1 MIKREACVSIGLL
14 NISFKQKLTPNK
26 SNNKK
31 KKDTSVKLSEF
42 YKYRRNEV
50 VSEPIDKRFA
60 GRRTIHGTVSPTS
73 YDDCYE
79 KMSFENDNDA
89 DIWRDLYYEEDN
101 NCAPYVDYRDELFG
115 LPALQKSYFYQ
126 NYSYDDIPLSDSIV
140 RKELCLF
147 DAPQFEIDTDLT
159 EDGARNLQFINFLE
173 NIVPTSLHC
182 KPEVDYET
190 ISELANSATM
200 LRECGY
206 STNAIIRGLERC
218 VVKHDFSGESY
229 AEPKLFEF
237 LVKHPN
243 LRSAVVVKNNMNEE
257 HFDKTFVNYFDILKD
272 HYFDNEKDVRSALN
286 YCRVKNNGFYLVD
299 RNLCEIVGLMRHKS
313 AQGIPFVEKK
323 EADATDSESKKNSK
337 YCERNLPLTQNDI
350 ALLDNI
356 KKDKRTF
363 QIKLHLA
370 KSMLKTEE
378 KTVKYVLSNIDKMT
392 QEILEQ
398 KKLENIEND
407 ITEETLTQND
417 NAIQESQG
425 IKSEALEKR
434 LQDIRA
440 LKYELLRNCD
450 ENGVRYVDDI
460 ESVLV
465 DEVNYLNKQSIP
477 SLDKSVL
484 FESIQVMKDKNI
496 NLFGISSVLNKL
508 SNIAGYNDEKA
519 AIMKQSGINP
529 VSLDFS
535 SVCKFIDAVY
545 YLGRVDKTLNSL
557 LGKLCLSSGVISDV
571 ECSIIKKIKSSTK
584 DDVHKLK
591 SLIEL
596 MLELKVPNNI
606 LLENLDEG
614 LKYYEKVYQSSRI
627 GGLTLI
633 TTMQAEL
640 KQLIQLKNFSCEK
653 APILQVAE
661 KLLKNK
667 ITMTQAYSE
676 INNLK
681 MLSKLRADVNASES
695 VSFEIEPQEKDVVA
709 HHKDGKVSEV
719 LIPQNQYIEKR
730 LQDIEVLKSNLLEKY
745 GENGTTGANNI
756 ATILLKEAQLLK
768 EQSDD
773 SLDKSILFEVVNIL
787 KDRNMALFSIYSL
800 LNKFA
805 DLGGYDKEK
814 QNQRLLLGLDPV
826 AIKLDLESV
835 NKYIDAV
842 SYTSEKGALMV
853 DKTLN
858 SILGKLCSSSGK
870 ISDTEL
876 ARLNEISPYLC
887 SKTIAKK
894 GIFKDIQDKK
904 EIIATDVVILDD
916 NQLSPKDNGLKAENI
931 KKRLDDIQK
940 LKRKLIDKYG
950 GTRMNHI
957 YNIENILLNE
967 VEYLKKQQNE
977 SLDKSLLF
985 EVAEMLIDKNMALH
999 SVRSIL
1005 NKFVD
1010 LGGYD
1015 LEKQKQKMVLGL
1027 KPVVVKLDLESVSKY
1042 VDAVSYKSEQGSLLV
1057 DKTLNSILGKLCRT
1071 SGKISDAEIAILNK
1085 IKCNPDRKD
1094 CNSTKKYIVEHMLDA
1109 GASTDLIAANFDEA
1123 VKYDTFIGRARY
1135 LVPDY
1140 RIIDAL
1146 KDEFRHFSVNPDFS
1160 CEKAP
1165 VLNIVKM
1172 VLSKKIGIDSAIE
1185 RINVILNTK

>member
-1 MIKREACVSIGLL
+1 MNIGFL

-42 YKYRRNEV
+42 NKHRRNEV

-79 KMSFENDNDA
+79 KMSFENDNDT
-89 DIWRDLYYEEDN
+89 DIWRDSYYEDEN
-101 NCAPYVDYRDELFG
+101 NCAPHVDYRDELFG
-115 LPALQKSYFYQ
+115 IPASQRSYFYQ
-126 NYSYDDIPLSDSIV
+126 NYSYDDLPLSDSIV
-140 RKELCLF
+140 RKELGLF
-147 DAPQFEIDTDLT
+147 ETPQVEIDTDLT

-182 KPEVDYET
+182 KPEADYTT
-190 ISELANSATM
+190 ISELANLATM
-200 LRECGY
+200 LRDCGY
-206 STNAIIRGLERC
+206 STNSIVRGLERC
-218 VVKHDFSGESY
+218 AVKHDVSGESY

-257 HFDKTFVNYFDILKD
+257 HFDKTFANYFDILKD
-272 HYFDNEKDVRSALN
+272 YYFDNEKDVRAALK

-299 RNLCEIVGLMRHKS
+299 RDLCEIVGLMRHKS

-337 YCERNLPLTQNDI
+337 YCDRNLPLTQNDI

-392 QEILEQ
+392 QEILKQ

-417 NAIQESQG
+417 NVVQESQG
-425 IKSEALEKR
+425 IKSETLEKR

-440 LKYELLRNCD
+440 LKYELLSKYD
-450 ENGVRYVDDI
+450 ENNVHYIDEI
-460 ESVLV
+460 KSILLN
-465 DEVNYLNKQSIP
+465 EVNYLNNQSIP
-477 SLDKSVL
+477 SLDKSVF
-484 FESIQVMKDKNI
+484 FEATQVMKDKNI
-496 NLFGISSVLNKL
+496 NLFGIASVLNKL

-519 AIMKQSGINP
+519 ALMKQSGINP
-529 VSLDFS
+529 VFLDFS
-535 SVCKFIDAVY
+535 SVCKFIDAVSY
-545 YLGRVDKTLNSL
+545 KLSYDDVHVDKTLNSL

-571 ECSIIKKIKSSTK
+571 ECGIIKKIKVSTK
-584 DDVHKLK
+584 DDVYILK
-591 SLIEL
+591 SLIEQ
-596 MLELKVPNNI
+596 MLQQKVPNNI

-614 LKYYEKVYQSSRI
+614 LKYSKVILSVHRLPYKGTRCWAI
-627 GGLTLI
+627 CDALRT
-633 TTMQAEL
+633 EL
-640 KQLIQLKNFSCEK
+640 NQLMQLKNFSCEK
-653 APILQVAE
+653 APILRVTE
-661 KLLKNK
+661 NLLNNK
-667 ITMTQAYSE
+667 ITMSQACSE
-676 INNLK
+676 IDNLK
-681 MLSKLRADVNASES
+681 TLSELKADVNASETLS
-695 VSFEIEPQEKDVVA
+695 SETEPQERNVGVP
-709 HHKDGKVSEV
+709 HKDGKVSDV
-719 LIPQNQYIEKR
+719 LISQNQHIEKR
-730 LQDIEVLKSNLLEKY
+730 LQDIQDLKCKLIEQY
-745 GENGTTGANNI
+745 GENGTNSANNI
-756 ATILLKEAQLLK
+756 ESILLKEARFLK
-768 EQSDD
+768 EQSDG

-800 LNKFA
+800 VNKFA
-805 DLGGYDKEK
+805 
-814 QNQRLLLGLDPV
+814 
-826 AIKLDLESV
+826 
-835 NKYIDAV
+835 
-842 SYTSEKGALMV
+842 
-853 DKTLN
+853 
-858 SILGKLCSSSGK
+858 
-870 ISDTEL
+870 
-876 ARLNEISPYLC
+876 
-887 SKTIAKK
+887 
-894 GIFKDIQDKK
+894 
-904 EIIATDVVILDD
+904 
-916 NQLSPKDNGLKAENI
+916 
-931 KKRLDDIQK
+931 
-940 LKRKLIDKYG
+940 
-950 GTRMNHI
+950 
-957 YNIENILLNE
+957 
-967 VEYLKKQQNE
+967 
-977 SLDKSLLF
+977 
-985 EVAEMLIDKNMALH
+985 
-999 SVRSIL
+999 
-1005 NKFVD
+1005 D

-1085 IKCNPDRKD
+1085 IKCNPERKD

-1123 VKYDTFIGRARY
+1123 VKYDTFIERARY
-1135 LVPDY
+1135 LIPDY
-1140 RIIDAL
+1140 RFVGAL
-1146 KDEFRHFSVNPDFS
+1146 KDEFRQLSVEPEFS

-1165 VLNIVKM
+1165 ILNVVKM
-1172 VLSKKIGIDSAIE
+1172 VLNKNISIDSAIE